1 MRAFDFIFLLEID
14 VYIDQVVFQAALYQ
28 FLKYCTVPVLSFR
41 REIKR
46 TVRIL
51 SVSNVR
57 WSVGRCLQQILCRR
71 FRYVCA
77 VGSGMYVSPV
87 LLSQRKQS
95 ENTWV
100 PQRRRVPRIAR
111 ARHA

>member
-51 SVSNVR
+51 SVSNYTLVG
-57 WSVGRCLQQILCRR
+57 WSL
-71 FRYVCA
+71 FTT
-77 VGSGMYVSPV
+77 
-87 LLSQRKQS
+87 
-95 ENTWV
+95 NTV
-100 PQRRRVPRIAR
+100 P
-111 ARHA
+111 